1 MITAD
6 SDVRVAREVLSRVVA
21 TELSAEDDWSTRI
34 SGQPDDQGVQALTTE
49 GVTLRLVI
57 ETEPASQW
65 AVERELRLRIKEG
78 VRRGGRPPRDGCDR
92 AATWPS

>member
-1 MITAD
+1 
-6 SDVRVAREVLSRVVA
+6 VARDVLSRVA

-34 SGQPDDQGVQALTTE
+34 SGLPDDQGVQALTTE

-65 AVERELRLRIKEG
+65 AVERELRLRIKEAFDEAG
-78 VRRGGRPPRDGCDR
+78 VRLAMGVTAPPP
-92 AATWPS
+92 AA